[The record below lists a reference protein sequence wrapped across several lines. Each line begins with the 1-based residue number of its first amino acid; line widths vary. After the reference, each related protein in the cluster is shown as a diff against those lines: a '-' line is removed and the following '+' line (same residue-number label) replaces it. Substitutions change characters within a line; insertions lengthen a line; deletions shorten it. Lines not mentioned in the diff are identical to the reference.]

1 MDDFDFLRLYVD
13 GLPDDRRKYFNL
25 LPGLDA
31 SEVASMAAQA
41 GITVPDELKALYTFS
56 YGAELDE
63 YHILTVPQIVE
74 TLEDL
79 RDVYDYQP
87 PGEGILPFAYLHGSG
102 DYVAL
107 DLARKNSVGYAVLD
121 GFHEHAPEEWK
132 VICFG
137 VRNWLRQMAEH
148 GFKSFWLGSG

>member
-1 MDDFDFLRLYVD
+1 MDDFDFLRHYVD

-25 LPGLDA
+25 PPGLDG
-31 SEVASMAAQA
+31 SEVANLAAQA
-41 GITVPDELKALYTFS
+41 GIKMPDELRALYTFS

-63 YHILTVPQIVE
+63 YNILTIPEMIE

-79 RDVYDYQP
+79 RDVYDYQA

-107 DLARKNSVGYAVLD
+107 DLARKNRDGYAVLD
-121 GFHEHAPEEWK
+121 GFHEHPPEEWT

-137 VRNWLRQMAEH
+137 IRNWLQQMVQND
-148 GFKSFWLGSG
+148 FKLFWLSG